1 MKYEV
6 CGRYHGIRLVP
17 WHQIVKRMVH
27 TTSTPRVGCLEPQ
40 DITAQDSTATCGQG
54 HMSGK
59 GDRGKK
65 RMESSREDR
74 AWRAARWHRVSA
86 RLTDKRARLTDNT
99 D

>member
-1 MKYEV
+1 
-6 CGRYHGIRLVP
+6 
-17 WHQIVKRMVH
+17 
-27 TTSTPRVGCLEPQ
+27 
-40 DITAQDSTATCGQG
+40 
-54 HMSGK
+54 MSGK